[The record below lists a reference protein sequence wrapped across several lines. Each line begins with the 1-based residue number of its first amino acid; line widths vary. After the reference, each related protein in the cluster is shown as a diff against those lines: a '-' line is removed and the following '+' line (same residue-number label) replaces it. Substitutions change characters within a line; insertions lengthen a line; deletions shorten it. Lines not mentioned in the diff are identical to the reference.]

1 MICSDLI
8 YELTSCFC
16 SCCRTALFRGEIIS
30 QLTSLLR
37 RNLTATDV
45 MFGTANPLLRVL
57 LLADE
62 LLRGGQRLLLLL
74 LQRIRLRLRRLIRI
88 HVGWFYV
95 VAIFVMILLLF
106 WLKMISILAVSVLK
120 LGCTWCCCWWRCV
133 FGLVL
138 CNFSVEFSISFQTM
152 TLIHACTN
160 NLVERTHS
168 LTHTRANSYVYV
180 KNFRRT
186 HSYARC
192 SYNGGDHSRT
202 HTLTIRTH
210 TSTVIQIFPFVGG
223 GEYSFDDDVIALVM
237 CGRGCWWYF

>member
-16 SCCRTALFRGEIIS
+16 SCCRTALFCGEIIS

-74 LQRIRLRLRRLIRI
+74 QRIRLRLRRLIRI

-95 VAIFVMILLLF
+95 VAIFEMILLLL

-120 LGCTWCCCWWRCV
+120 LGCT
-133 FGLVL
+133 
-138 CNFSVEFSISFQTM
+138 
-152 TLIHACTN
+152 
-160 NLVERTHS
+160 
-168 LTHTRANSYVYV
+168 
-180 KNFRRT
+180 
-186 HSYARC
+186 
-192 SYNGGDHSRT
+192 
-202 HTLTIRTH
+202 
-210 TSTVIQIFPFVGG
+210 
-223 GEYSFDDDVIALVM
+223 
-237 CGRGCWWYF
+237 